1 MTAEQDSPSEHDD
14 RPDDVQTDE
23 ERFETEPR
31 DRVSTFSPRRRR
43 LTWRSTLLTLIVVAA
58 AVSASWVFF
67 GQYHPQQQTGD
78 PADHD
83 AVQAASDGAVAVLS
97 YASETLEQ
105 DFARANKH
113 LTGEF
118 LAYYDR
124 FTRQIVTP
132 AAQRGHIRTTAK
144 VVRAAASE
152 LRPNSAVVLTFINQ
166 VTMSHDRPEPALN
179 MSAVRVG
186 LTKVNGAWLI
196 SSFDPV

>member
-1 MTAEQDSPSEHDD
+1 M
-14 RPDDVQTDE
+14 
-23 ERFETEPR
+23 
-31 DRVSTFSPRRRR
+31 
-43 LTWRSTLLTLIVVAA
+43 TLIVVAA

-67 GQYHPQQQTGD
+67 VQYRPEQQTGD
-78 PADHD
+78 RAGHD

-105 DFARANKH
+105 DFARADKH

-118 LAYYDR
+118 LSYYDR

-166 VTMSHDRPEPALN
+166 VTMSHDGPEPVLN

>member
-1 MTAEQDSPSEHDD
+1 VTAERDSRSEHDD
-14 RPDDVQTDE
+14 LPDDVQTDE
-23 ERFETEPR
+23 ERVETEPR
-31 DRVSTFSPRRRR
+31 DRISTVSPRRRR
-43 LTWRSTLLTLIVVAA
+43 LTWRSTLLMLTVIAA

-67 GQYHPQQQTGD
+67 VQYRPQQQTGD
-78 PADHD
+78 TAGHD
-83 AVQAASDGAVAVLS
+83 AVLAASDGAVAVLS
-97 YASETLEQ
+97 YSSETLEQ

-118 LAYYDR
+118 LSYYDR

-152 LRPNSAVVLTFINQ
+152 VRPNSAVVLTFINQ
-166 VTMSHDRPEPALN
+166 VTMSRDRPEPALN

>member
-1 MTAEQDSPSEHDD
+1 MTAERDSRSEHDD
-14 RPDDVQTDE
+14 RSEDVQTDE

-31 DRVSTFSPRRRR
+31 DRVSTVSPRRRR
-43 LTWRSTLLTLIVVAA
+43 LTCRSTLLTLIVVAA

-67 GQYHPQQQTGD
+67 VQYRPAQQTGD
-78 PADHD
+78 TAGHD

-105 DFARANKH
+105 DFGRAKKH

-118 LAYYDR
+118 LSYYDR

-166 VTMSHDRPEPALN
+166 VTMSHDGPEPALN